1 MVKVTVVKK
10 MDNGDVEYKVLND
23 MDTDKNGGTGT
34 CFTNNR
40 SQQ

>member
-23 MDTDKNGGTGT
+23 MDTDKNGGDGYL
-34 CFTNNR
+34 FHE
-40 SQQ
+40 